1 MAEYAETKGYGK
13 IRISDKRSESKSEVD
28 QEINQEINQIETFD
42 HEFLEGAE
50 STEKVP
56 SLAET
61 IWKEIWNTK
70 AAMVALVVFALIL
83 VFAFATG
90 FFFDETEAL
99 RVNIR
104 TTDRAPEW
112 FAGEFF
118 LGTDPMGRD
127 MVQQLMLSARNSF
140 AIALIVTIGSM
151 IIGIIYG
158 LISGYYGGHID
169 NTMMRI
175 LEFLLLIPGLM
186 LIIVIVSIT
195 PNYQTWHFIMFLTL
209 LSWMGRARLIRA
221 KVMQQVGL
229 DYVSASK
236 TLGTRNFIIMV
247 KKVLPNITSII
258 VVDGTISVASNM
270 GIETGLTIL
279 GFGLPFGTPSLG
291 NLIRYAAANPIVLTN
306 RLWQWMPATVLIF
319 VMSLCVYFV
328 GSTISRAVDPKQQ
341 RT

>member
-1 MAEYAETKGYGK
+1 MAEYTESKGYTKVK
-13 IRISDKRSESKSEVD
+13 ITDEQLNQQTETLD
-28 QEINQEINQIETFD
+28 QEG
-42 HEFLEGAE
+42 LESAE
-50 STEKVP
+50 HAEKVP

-61 IWKEIWNTK
+61 IWKEIWNSK
-70 AAMVALVVFALIL
+70 AAMFALIL
-83 VFAFATG
+83 FAVILTVAFATG
-90 FFFDETEAL
+90 LFFDETQAL

-127 MVQQLMLSARNSF
+127 MLQQLMLSARNSF
-140 AIALIVTIGSM
+140 AIALTVTIGSM

-158 LISGYYGGHID
+158 LISGYYGGHVD
-169 NTMMRI
+169 NTLMRI
-175 LEFLLLIPGLM
+175 LDFTLLIPTLM
-186 LIIVIVSIT
+186 LIIVIVTIT
-195 PNYQTWHFIMFLTL
+195 PNYQTWHFILFLTL
-209 LSWMGRARLIRA
+209 VVWMGRARLIRA

-236 TLGTRNFIIMV
+236 TLGTYNLVIMV
-247 KKVLPNITSII
+247 RKVLPNITSII
-258 VVDGTISVASNM
+258 VVDGTISLAGNM

-291 NLIRYAAANPIVLTN
+291 NLIRYAADNPIVLTS
-306 RLWQWMPATVLIF
+306 RLWQWMPATILIF

-341 RT
+341 RA